1 MATWGELEKAGTK
14 WSSLEEMT
22 WGELEE
28 FCTVNPKTKQIPDD
42 MEVSFVPMQS
52 VSDTG
57 DVQTDEVRK
66 ASEVKKGFTF
76 FEEGD
81 VLFAKITPCMENGK
95 GGIARGLKNSVGFG
109 STEFHVL
116 HPDPE
121 KVSSEWLYYLTSW
134 DEFRKQCARNMTGS
148 AGQKRVPK
156 SYLEHYKVHLPP
168 LEEQRR
174 IAATLDKV
182 SDLIAKRRAQLD
194 KLDLLVKARFV
205 EIFGDLAAPECPHKK
220 CKLVETCVSSDDI
233 KCGPFGTQLSKEE
246 YQDHGVAVWEIPQIN
261 SYFTTQPTHFLTVEK
276 AEQLKAYSII
286 PGDIAM
292 SRKGNVGRCARFP
305 DNFDSGIIHSDVLR
319 IRVNKQQVN
328 PCFMMY
334 QLHFSGAVQR
344 QIEVVSSGAIM
355 AGVNVTKLKHIEIHL
370 PDFDLQQ
377 QFAHFVGEVDS
388 VKCSINNSLEKL
400 ETLKKALM
408 QEYFG

>member
-14 WSSLEEMT
+14 WRDLEEMT

-28 FCTVNPKTKQIPDD
+28 FCVINPKTKQIPDD

-57 DVQTDEVRK
+57 AVQTDEVRK

-95 GGIARGLKNSVGFG
+95 GGIARGLKNGVGFG

-116 HPDPE
+116 HPAPE

-156 SYLEHYKVHLPP
+156 SYLEHYKVHLPS

-174 IAATLDKV
+174 IAAVLDKV
-182 SDLIAKRRAQLD
+182 SGLIAKRREQLD
-194 KLDLLVKARFV
+194 KLDDLVKARFV
-205 EIFGDLAAPECPHKK
+205 EMFGDCKTNPKGWETCCLEEIAEVGSSKRVFVEELKDEGIPFYRGTEVGALAGGMTIIPELFITEEHYKDLCEMTGKPKKGDLLMPSICPDGRIWLVDTDDPFYFKDGRVLWVHGISNKFDPVFLLYTLKDRIMTDYSSIASGTTFAELKIFALKK
-220 CKLVETCVSSDDI
+220 C
-233 KCGPFGTQLSKEE
+233 
-246 YQDHGVAVWEIPQIN
+246 
-261 SYFTTQPTHFLTVEK
+261 
-276 AEQLKAYSII
+276 
-286 PGDIAM
+286 
-292 SRKGNVGRCARFP
+292 
-305 DNFDSGIIHSDVLR
+305 
-319 IRVNKQQVN
+319 QVFN
-328 PCFMMY
+328 TP
-334 QLHFSGAVQR
+334 
-344 QIEVVSSGAIM
+344 IEVQKKFSAFISNI
-355 AGVNVTKLKHIEIHL
+355 NRSKLTI
-370 PDFDLQQ
+370 QQ
-377 QFAHFVGEVDS
+377 
-388 VKCSINNSLEKL
+388 SLDKL
-400 ETLKKALM
+400 EVMKKALM
-408 QEYFG
+408 QKYFG

>member
-1 MATWGELEKAGTK
+1 MATWGELEKSGTK
-14 WSSLEEMT
+14 WRDLEEMT

-28 FCTVNPKTKQIPDD
+28 FCVINPKTKQIPDD
-42 MEVSFVPMQS
+42 IEVSFVPMQS

-95 GGIARGLKNSVGFG
+95 GGIARGLKNGVGFG

-174 IAATLDKV
+174 IATLLDKV

-194 KLDLLVKARFV
+194 KLDLMVKSRFV
-205 EIFGDLAAPECPHKK
+205 EMFGDPVLNPMKWPEHPLENMTDIVSGITKGRKTKETELIEVPYMAVSNVKDGYIDWTTVKTILATKSEIEQYHLLPDDVLMTEGGDPD
-220 CKLVETCVSSDDI
+220 KLGRGAIIQKPLENCIHQNHIFRVRLDE
-233 KCGPFGTQLSKEE
+233 KLLLP
-246 YQDHGVAVWEIPQIN
+246 
-261 SYFTTQPTHFLTVEK
+261 SYFAEFLQHQKAKQYFLRCAKQTTGI
-276 AEQLKAYSII
+276 ASINMRQLKGL
-286 PGDIAM
+286 PTL
-292 SRKGNVGRCARFP
+292 VP
-305 DNFDSGIIHSDVLR
+305 
-319 IRVNKQQVN
+319 
-328 PCFMMY
+328 P
-334 QLHFSGAVQR
+334 
-344 QIEVVSSGAIM
+344 
-355 AGVNVTKLKHIEIHL
+355 IEIQVHFN
-370 PDFDLQQ
+370 DFLERTRQSKLTIQQ
-377 QFAHFVGEVDS
+377 
-388 VKCSINNSLEKL
+388 SLDKL
-400 ETLKKALM
+400 EILKKARM
-408 QEYFG
+408 QKCFD

>member
-1 MATWGELEKAGTK
+1 MATWGELEKSGTK
-14 WSSLEEMT
+14 WRDLEEMT

-28 FCTVNPKTKQIPDD
+28 FCVINPKTKQIPDD
-42 MEVSFVPMQS
+42 IEVSFVPMQS

-95 GGIARGLKNSVGFG
+95 GGIARGLKNGVGFG

-174 IAATLDKV
+174 IATLLDKV

-194 KLDLLVKARFV
+194 KLDLMVKSRFV
-205 EIFGDLAAPECPHKK
+205 EMFEHI
-220 CKLVETCVSSDDI
+220 SD
-233 KCGPFGTQLSKEE
+233 Q
-246 YQDHGVAVWEIPQIN
+246 
-261 SYFTTQPTHFLTVEK
+261 
-276 AEQLKAYSII
+276 
-286 PGDIAM
+286 
-292 SRKGNVGRCARFP
+292 
-305 DNFDSGIIHSDVLR
+305 VLLR
-319 IRVNKQQVN
+319 
-328 PCFMMY
+328 
-334 QLHFSGAVQR
+334 
-344 QIEVVSSGAIM
+344 
-355 AGVNVTKLKHIEIHL
+355 
-370 PDFDLQQ
+370 
-377 QFAHFVGEVDS
+377 
-388 VKCSINNSLEKL
+388 
-400 ETLKKALM
+400 
-408 QEYFG
+408 

>member
-14 WSSLEEMT
+14 WRDLEEMT

-28 FCTVNPKTKQIPDD
+28 FCVINPKTKQIPDD

-57 DVQTDEVRK
+57 AVQTDEVRK

-95 GGIARGLKNSVGFG
+95 GGIARGLKNGVGFG

-116 HPDPE
+116 QPAPE

-168 LEEQRR
+168 LDEQRR
-174 IAATLDKV
+174 IATVLDKV
-182 SDLIAKRRAQLD
+182 SGLIAKRRAQLD
-194 KLDLLVKARFV
+194 RLDLLVKSRFV
-205 EIFGDLAAPECPHKK
+205 EMFEHISDQVLLSDVAEVTGGLTKNSKRKDFPIKLPYLRVANVFFDTIDTNEILEIGLTEEEKRKTLLQNGDLLFVEGNGSPEQ
-220 CKLVETCVSSDDI
+220 I
-233 KCGPFGTQLSKEE
+233 GR
-246 YQDHGVAVWEIPQIN
+246 VAVWRDEIVPCVHQNHLIKARNKYPQ
-261 SYFTTQPTHFLTVEK
+261 
-276 AEQLKAYSII
+276 
-286 PGDIAM
+286 
-292 SRKGNVGRCARFP
+292 
-305 DNFDSGIIHSDVLR
+305 
-319 IRVNKQQVN
+319 
-328 PCFMMY
+328 
-334 QLHFSGAVQR
+334 
-344 QIEVVSSGAIM
+344 
-355 AGVNVTKLKHIEIHL
+355 
-370 PDFDLQQ
+370 
-377 QFAHFVGEVDS
+377 
-388 VKCSINNSLEKL
+388 
-400 ETLKKALM
+400 
-408 QEYFG
+408 